1 MVTRQRV
8 QENFTIGHTLDA
20 GVQEGQDAAVG
31 FGANEPAKALF
42 QGKNG
47 LGYLEFREGVAPI
60 LLQGPDAGSH
70 DGVTGYRE
78 GQTVNNDAGKLIAG
92 HIHALPEAGG
102 GEEDGIRGVLEA
114 FEKHRA
120 WGRSLQEQ
128 GEVEPVADPLEQ
140 IVHLGI
146 TGKQAEGAALAEFQ
160 QGHNFVRGLG
170 GKVWVAHVRHFL
182 GEIEERLLFVMKF
195 RGQAA
200 LLDVVQAEALADE
213 FEASGNG
220 ERRGGENDR
229 VEGLKKA
236 LAQDLADV
244 NRGGREEY
252 ALVPALKPVDIILL
266 VGLEEKRQLLA
277 YFKAAAGNAQEFF
290 GFLGEAGEFRLQALQ
305 GID

>member
-92 HIHALPEAGG
+92 HIHALPETGG
-102 GEEDGIRGVLEA
+102 GEEDSIRGVLEA
-114 FEKHRA
+114 FEKHGAR
-120 WGRSLQEQ
+120 GRSLQEQ
-128 GEVEPVADPLEQ
+128 GEVEAVADPLEQ

-146 TGKQAEGAALAEFQ
+146 AGKQAEGAALAEFQ
-160 QGHNFVRGLG
+160 QGHNFVRSLRR
-170 GKVWVAHVRHFL
+170 KARVAHVRYFL
-182 GEIEERLLFVMKF
+182 REIEERLLFIVKF
-195 RGQAA
+195 GRQAA
-200 LLDVVQAEALADE
+200 FLDVVQAEALADK
-213 FEASGNG
+213 FEAPADG
-220 ERRGGENDR
+220 ERLGSENNR
-229 VEGLKKA
+229 VEGFKEA
-236 LAQDLADV
+236 LAQDLTDV
-244 NRGGREEY
+244 NRGGREEHT
-252 ALVPALKPVDIILL
+252 LVPALKPVDVILL

-277 YFKAAAGNAQEFF
+277 YFKAAAGNAQQFF
-290 GFLGEAGEFRLQALQ
+290 GFLGEGGEFRLQALQ
-305 GID
+305 GVD